1 MSKKN
6 SGHGTAVAAAL
17 ESTVVD
23 RSLSHAK
30 SPGLFCVELSNLFH
44 LRLNEIA
51 LLRLQKGLL
60 RFLFP
65 EELKTAGSIPISSSS
80 AVAAHTALT
89 KKVELFNNFVKVKH
103 VSIFETVKLNQE
115 EEPTSLDQVTIQKL
129 MSAPILN
136 ADDKVL
142 GVIQVCRKGRDLNS
156 CGPDFTLDDL
166 RLLESAAKSVSKMP
180 FMNEPSTQ
188 PS

>member
-6 SGHGTAVAAAL
+6 SGHGAAVAAARD
-17 ESTVVD
+17 SAVID
-23 RSLSHAK
+23 RSLSQAK

-115 EEPTSLDQVTIQKL
+115 EPASPDQVTIQKL

-142 GVIQVCRKGRDLNS
+142 GVIQVCRKGHNLNS

-188 PS
+188 AS

>member
-6 SGHGTAVAAAL
+6 SGQGTAVAAAL
-17 ESTVVD
+17 DSAVVN
-23 RSLSHAK
+23 RSLSQAK

-65 EELKTAGSIPISSSS
+65 EELKIAGSIPISSST
-80 AVAAHTALT
+80 AVAAHTAIS
-89 KKVELFNNFVKVKH
+89 KKVELFNNFVRVKH
-103 VSIFETVKLNQE
+103 ISIFETIKLNQE
-115 EEPTSLDQVTIQKL
+115 EESTSSDQVRIQKL

-142 GVIQVCRKGRDLNS
+142 GVIQVCRKGNNLNS

-166 RLLESAAKSVSKMP
+166 RLLELAAKSVSKMP
-180 FMNEPSTQ
+180 FMNEPS
-188 PS
+188 PKAS

>member
-6 SGHGTAVAAAL
+6 SGHGAAVAAAL
-17 ESTVVD
+17 DGAVAD
-23 RSLSHAK
+23 RSLSQAK
-30 SPGLFCVELSNLFH
+30 SPGLFCVEVSNLFH

-115 EEPTSLDQVTIQKL
+115 EQTSPDQVTIQKL

-136 ADDKVL
+136 ADEKVL
-142 GVIQVCRKGRDLNS
+142 GVIQVCRKGHNLNS

-180 FMNEPSTQ
+180 FMNDASAPV
-188 PS
+188 P

>member
-6 SGHGTAVAAAL
+6 SGPGAAVAAAPDGG
-17 ESTVVD
+17 VVD
-23 RSLSHAK
+23 RSLSRAK
-30 SPGLFCVELSNLFH
+30 SPGLLCVELSNLFH

-65 EELKTAGSIPISSSS
+65 EELTTAGSIPISSSS

-103 VSIFETVKLNQE
+103 VSIFETVKLNPE
-115 EEPTSLDQVTIQKL
+115 EQISSEQVTIQKL

-142 GVIQVCRKGRDLNS
+142 GVIQVCRKGHNLNS

-166 RLLESAAKSVSKMP
+166 RLLESAAKSVAKMP
-180 FMNEPSTQ
+180 FMNEPSRTA
-188 PS
+188 S

>member
-1 MSKKN
+1 MSKRN
-6 SGHGTAVAAAL
+6 SGHGAAAAAAL
-17 ESTVVD
+17 DSAVGEG
-23 RSLSHAK
+23 SLSQAK
-30 SPGLFCVELSNLFH
+30 SPGLFCLELSNLFH

-115 EEPTSLDQVTIQKL
+115 EATSPDQVTIQKL

-136 ADDKVL
+136 ADDRVL
-142 GVIQVCRKGRDLNS
+142 GVIQVCRKGHNLNS

-180 FMNEPSTQ
+180 FMNEPST
-188 PS
+188 PGS